1 MQLDVDG
8 LELRT
13 RNVRVLGHPD
23 VHGDVTTVRK
33 RRRLFD
39 GSAAEGHERKAT
51 VRRPRNAASVQA
63 ERERLVHFRARTV
76 LLVVGILVSVGIT
89 LKVLWISRHV
99 LAWVFIAL
107 FLALALNPAVDWLER
122 RFGGRRGL
130 ATGIVMLLAIAAIA
144 GIGALFI
151 PTLVDQVSGFASKVP
166 DYLHDLTKGR
176 GRLGFLQTKYHLV
189 DKARDALNDGGAKK
203 LFGLTGTAVAISKS
217 VISAILG
224 AVTIVFMTY
233 FMLLEGPTWLE
244 RVFGLMRTESQTRWR
259 RVGHQIYRTV
269 GGYVTGNLFISL
281 IAGVSTAI
289 VLLIMGVPYW
299 VALGLIVAIL
309 DLIPLAGATIAGII
323 IAIVAFLHSIPA
335 GIVVVAFFVVYQQVE
350 NHLLQP
356 VVYGRTVQLSPLAVL
371 ISVLI
376 GAELAG
382 VLGALAAIPVAGTL
396 QVILVDLLRNR
407 RAATSG

>member
-1 MQLDVDG
+1 M
-8 LELRT
+8 E
-13 RNVRVLGHPD
+13 
-23 VHGDVTTVRK
+23 
-33 RRRLFD
+33 
-39 GSAAEGHERKAT
+39 
-51 VRRPRNAASVQA
+51 A
-63 ERERLVHFRARTV
+63 ERERLVHFRPKTV
-76 LLVVGILVSVGIT
+76 FLVIGILVATGVT

-122 RFGGRRGL
+122 RYGGRRGL
-130 ATGIVMLLAIAAIA
+130 ATGTVMLLAIAAIA
-144 GIGALFI
+144 AIGALFI
-151 PTLVDQVSGFASKVP
+151 PTLVDQVSGFARKVP

-189 DKARDALNDGGAKK
+189 DKARTALHEGGAKK
-203 LFGLTGTAVAISKS
+203 LFGLTGTAVAITKS
-217 VISAILG
+217 VITAVV
-224 AVTIVFMTY
+224 ATVTIVFMTF
-233 FMLLEGPTWLE
+233 FMLLEGPSWVE
-244 RVFGLMRTESQTRWR
+244 RLFGLMRPQSQKRWR
-259 RVGHQIYRTV
+259 AVGHDIYRTV
-269 GGYVTGNLFISL
+269 GGYVTGNLLISL

-299 VALGLIVAIL
+299 VALGLIVGIL

-323 IAIVAFLHSIPA
+323 IAVVAFLHSIPA
-335 GIVVVAFFVVYQQVE
+335 GIVVVVFFVVYQQVE

-396 QVILVDLLRNR
+396 QVILVDFLRSR